1 MYMKLMDQGADS
13 LDDFWLISARGHTVD
28 QIIVRVFAI
37 VPHVVVAQIEIV
49 VHGVVF
55 VGI

>member
-1 MYMKLMDQGADS
+1 MKLMDQGADS